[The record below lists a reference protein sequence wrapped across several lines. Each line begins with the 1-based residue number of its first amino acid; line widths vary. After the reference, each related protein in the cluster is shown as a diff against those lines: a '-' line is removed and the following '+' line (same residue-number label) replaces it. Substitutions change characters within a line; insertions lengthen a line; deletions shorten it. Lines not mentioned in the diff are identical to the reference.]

1 MQLGKRKTI
10 GGRKLTKFANILVV
24 DKEDRR
30 NRPTEWDTKPKS
42 NDHVPSGTI
51 DLAQTL
57 TDVPHSCFV
66 EEDNLNEKLS
76 LSNVQVL

>member
-30 NRPTEWDTKPKS
+30 NRPTKWDTKPKS
-42 NDHVPSGTI
+42 NDHVPSGTSP
-51 DLAQTL
+51 L
-57 TDVPHSCFV
+57 
-66 EEDNLNEKLS
+66 
-76 LSNVQVL
+76 QVNRKPIIV